1 MVNPILINPIYLI
14 GTGLGTAFLLGF
26 FMPGRSQAHFSVMHP
41 QKGKTAAFGIMLAA
55 LGVMTYISFGWLWAF
70 LFSGQLPQQ
79 VFTAGFKPPFSI
91 NLLMGKYEAFFT
103 LMVNLVGFL
112 SGLYLFDRF
121 KKMGTHA
128 ISVYII
134 LIMGLN
140 GIILTR
146 DIFNLFV
153 FLEIASIATV
163 GLIVLTSDIKAFSA
177 GFKYVIVSALI
188 SGFLLIGIIFAYYLG
203 GSLNIDFLIEANL
216 MAVKG
221 GSFAVFL
228 IIIALLLELKP
239 FPANGWGIDAY
250 EASPVGINAVVS
262 AGSAGAIYF
271 VLYKVLPIADSGW
284 YTATAVVGMITFL
297 GSNLV
302 GIKQSDATRMLG
314 YSSVGQIGLLLVI
327 LGLTKQLGANFEFIV
342 FGIIISHYL
351 AKAGLFW
358 LVGIV
363 KTGKLKDWGVL
374 QRKPVLIFFMG
385 TFIFALLGLPPFPSF
400 FAKWTLVLTLSA
412 AGMNLWVGLIL
423 IGSLIE
429 AIYLFRWLGYTVK
442 LEDNK
447 EQSLST
453 PFYRTFPV
461 WVFGLLVYYLGYV
474 SSTMVPGGSSLEM
487 FYLPLAFV
495 GILFAVDKFLPVVVK
510 NTVSIA
516 AMAWYGWYYMADLTE
531 FRMIFAIIFIGG
543 GIITLIAGYAKNGK
557 RIGFY
562 PFAMMM
568 YVGLGGLLLS
578 ENILQF
584 FISWELMTLGSYVL
598 ILRGKNSMPHALSY
612 MLFSLGGAFL
622 ILAGFGLAYAGS
634 GAGSISLD
642 ILKNVT
648 QNSGLI
654 YALLAIGFMTKT
666 AAIGLHIWLPGAH
679 AEAESD
685 VSPMVSAIL
694 LKAGMFGLVVLMLA
708 MGSQS
713 LGGVSLPYLLGW
725 LGAITAL
732 IGNIMAAFQEDAK
745 RLLAYSSVGQL
756 GYVVFALA
764 FMSHLGWL
772 TALAFALN
780 HFVFKALLFLAI
792 GGVVMRTKTKTMYEM
807 GGLIKKMPFSFIS
820 VLIGI
825 IALSGLPP
833 LTGFAGKWLSYNA
846 VIEKGW
852 YFQGFLVSIAGLVAF
867 LYCFRLIHVIFLGQP
882 KDKFKNIKEA
892 PIAMLIPQY
901 ILIGVIMLFSIMP
914 NMILKPVGD
923 FLVQYFPDGALQW
936 QGGTAISHLGRWSGV
951 AIMNITMGI
960 FGSILVW
967 LLLVSGKSVKVKQFN
982 MFYSGEAPSR
992 PELSHYGYNFFAPYR
1007 KAVGFLVQPLATRFW
1022 DGLSDILHS
1031 TSDFVRRLYNGNGQT
1046 YAFYVVLYVVV
1057 FSIFTI
1063 GG

>member
-1 MVNPILINPIYLI
+1 MVNLILINPIYII
-14 GTGLGTAFLLGF
+14 GIGLGTAFLLGF
-26 FMPGRSQAHFSVMHP
+26 FK
-41 QKGKTAAFGIMLAA
+41 KGKSVAWALMLAA
-55 LGVMTYISFGWLWAF
+55 LAVMTYISFTWLWSF
-70 LFSGQLPQQ
+70 IFNGQLPEQ
-79 VFTAGFKPPFSI
+79 VYTAGFKPPFSI
-91 NLLMGKYEAFFT
+91 NLLMGKSEAFFT
-103 LMVNLVGFL
+103 FLISFVGFL
-112 SGLYLFDRF
+112 GGIYLFD
-121 KKMGTHA
+121 KLKEQGTHA
-128 ISVYII
+128 ISVYLI

-140 GIILTR
+140 GIVMTR

-153 FLEIASIATV
+153 FLEIASIATA
-163 GLIVLTSDIKAFSA
+163 GLIVLTPDIKAFSA
-177 GFKYVIVSALI
+177 GFKYMIASGLI
-188 SGFLLIGIIFAYYLG
+188 SGFLLIGIIFAYYFG
-203 GSLNIDFLIEANL
+203 GTLNIDFLIQADL
-216 MAVKG
+216 LAVKG
-221 GSFAVFL
+221 GVFAVFL

-250 EASPVGINAVVS
+250 EASPAGINAVIS
-262 AGSAGAIYF
+262 AASAGAVYY
-271 VLYKVLPIADSGW
+271 VLSKVLPIADAKW
-284 YTATAVVGMITFL
+284 YTVTAVVGMITFL
-297 GSNLV
+297 GSNLM
-302 GIKQSDATRMLG
+302 GIKQADAKRMLG
-314 YSSVGQIGLLLVI
+314 YSSVGQVGLLLVF
-327 LGLTKQLGANFEFIV
+327 LGLSKQLGINFEFIV

-358 LVGIV
+358 LAGIV
-363 KTGKLKDWGVL
+363 KTGKLKEWGIL
-374 QRKPVLIFFMG
+374 RRKPVLVFFMG

-400 FAKWTLVLTLSA
+400 FAKWTLVMTLSA

-423 IGSLIE
+423 LGSLVE

-442 LEDNK
+442 LDDNK
-447 EQSLST
+447 ELSLST
-453 PFYRTFPV
+453 PLYKTIPV
-461 WVFGLLVYYLGYV
+461 WVFGLLTYYIGYL
-474 SSTMVPGGSSLEM
+474 SSTMVPGGSSLSM
-487 FYLPLAFV
+487 FYIPLAFV
-495 GILFAVDKFLPVVVK
+495 GVLFIVDKFLPVLIK

-516 AMAWYGWYYMADLTE
+516 AMAYYGWYYMADLTE
-531 FRMIFAIIFIGG
+531 FRMLFAIIFIGG

-568 YVGLGGLLLS
+568 YAGLAGLLLS

-584 FISWELMTLGSYVL
+584 FISWELMTLGSYIL
-598 ILRGKNSMPHALSY
+598 ILRGKKSMPHALSY

-622 ILAGFGLAYAGS
+622 ILAGLGLAYASS
-634 GAGSISLD
+634 GANSISLD
-642 ILKNVT
+642 ILKNVN
-648 QNSGLI
+648 QYSGLI
-654 YALLAIGFMTKT
+654 YAFLAVGFMTKT

-694 LKAGMFGLVVLMLA
+694 LKAGMFGLVVLMLS

-725 LGAITAL
+725 LGAITAIL
-732 IGNIMAAFQEDAK
+732 GNIMAVFQEDAK

-756 GYVVFALA
+756 GYVVFAMA

-807 GGLIKKMPFSFIS
+807 GGLIKRMPFSFIS

-867 LYCFRLIHVIFLGQP
+867 LYCFRIIHVIFLGQP

-892 PIAMLIPQY
+892 PLPMLIAQY
-901 ILIGVIMLFSIMP
+901 ILIGAIMLFSIMP
-914 NMILKPVGD
+914 NMVLKPVGD
-923 FLVQYFPDGALQW
+923 FLIQYFPDGALQW
-936 QGGTAISHLGRWSGV
+936 QGGTAISRLGRWSGV

-960 FGSILVW
+960 FGIIFVW
-967 LLLVSGKSVKVKQFN
+967 LLFISRKAVKVKPFN
-982 MFYSGEAPSR
+982 IFYSGEAPSR
-992 PELSHYGYNFFAPYR
+992 PELTHFGYNFFAPYK
-1007 KAVGFLVQPLATRFW
+1007 KAVGFLVQPLVTRFW
-1022 DGLSDILHS
+1022 YGLADILHS
-1031 TSDFVRRLYNGNGQT
+1031 ISDLVRRLYNGNGQT
-1046 YAFYVVLYVVV
+1046 YAFYVIIFMVV
-1057 FSIFTI
+1057 FSFFTI

>member
-1 MVNPILINPIYLI
+1 MVNPILINPIYII
-14 GTGLGTAFLLGF
+14 GIGLGTAFFLGF
-26 FMPGRSQAHFSVMHP
+26 FK
-41 QKGKTAAFGIMLAA
+41 KGKTVAYAVMLAA
-55 LGVMTYISFGWLWAF
+55 LGVMTYISFGWLWSF
-70 LFSGQLPQQ
+70 IFTNQLPQE
-79 VFTAGFKPPFSI
+79 VYTAGFKPPFSI

-103 LMVNLVGFL
+103 LMVNLVGLL
-112 SGLYLFDRF
+112 SGLYLYDRF
-121 KKMGTHA
+121 KEMGVHTL
-128 ISVYII
+128 SVYIV

-153 FLEIASIATV
+153 FLEIASIATA
-163 GLIVLTSDIKAFSA
+163 GLIILTPDIKTFSA
-177 GFKYVIVSALI
+177 GFKYVIVSGLI
-188 SGFLLIGIIFAYYLG
+188 SGFLLTGIIFAYYFG
-203 GSLNIDFLIEANL
+203 GSLNIDFLIAANL
-216 MAVKG
+216 LAVKG

-250 EASPVGINAVVS
+250 EASPVGINAVIS
-262 AGSAGAIYF
+262 AASAGAVYF
-271 VLYKVLPIADSGW
+271 VLSKVLPIADARW
-284 YTATAVVGMITFL
+284 YSITAVVGIITFL
-297 GSNLV
+297 GSNLI
-302 GIKQSDATRMLG
+302 GIKQDDAKRMLG
-314 YSSVGQIGLLLVI
+314 YSSVGQVGLLLVL
-327 LGLTKQLGANFEFIV
+327 LGLTDQLGTDFEFIV
-342 FGIIISHYL
+342 FGLIISHYF

-363 KTGKLKDWGVL
+363 KTGKLKEWGVL
-374 QRKPVLIFFMG
+374 RRKPVLIFFMG

-400 FAKWTLVLTLSA
+400 FAKWSLVMTLSA
-412 AGMNLWVGLIL
+412 AGMNLYVALIL
-423 IGSLIE
+423 VGSLIE
-429 AIYLFRWLGYTVK
+429 AIYLFRWLGYAVK

-453 PFYRTFPV
+453 PLYRTLPV
-461 WVFGLLVYYLGYV
+461 WIFGLLTYYAGYV
-474 SSTMVPGGSSLEM
+474 ASSMVPGGLSLDM
-487 FYLPLAFV
+487 FYIPMAFV
-495 GILFAVDKFLPVVVK
+495 GILFAVDKFLPVVIK
-510 NTVSIA
+510 NTIAIA
-516 AMAWYGWYYMADLTE
+516 AMAYYGWYYMADLTE
-531 FRMIFAIIFIGG
+531 FRMLFAIIFIGG
-543 GIITLIAGYAKNGK
+543 GIITLIAGYAYNGK

-562 PFAMMM
+562 PFVMMM

-584 FISWELMTLGSYVL
+584 FVSWELMTLGSYVL
-598 ILRGKNSMPHALSY
+598 IIRGKKSMPHALSY

-622 ILAGFGLAYAGS
+622 ILAGFGLAYAS
-634 GAGSISLD
+634 TGANSISLD

-648 QNSGLI
+648 QYSGII
-654 YALLAIGFMTKT
+654 YAFLAVGFMTKT

-694 LKAGMFGLVVLMLA
+694 LKAGMFGLVILMLS

-725 LGAITAL
+725 LGAVTAL

-756 GYVVFALA
+756 GYVVFAMA

-807 GGLIKKMPFSFIS
+807 GGLIKRMPFSFIS

-882 KDKFKNIKEA
+882 KDKFRNIKEA

-901 ILIGVIMLFSIMP
+901 ILIGVIMLFSLMP
-914 NMILKPVGD
+914 NMVLKPVGD
-923 FLVQYFPDGALQW
+923 FLVQYFPDGALRW
-936 QGGTAISHLGRWSGV
+936 QGGTAISNLGRWSGV
-951 AIMNITMGI
+951 AIMNITMGM
-960 FGSILVW
+960 FGIILVW
-967 LLLVSGKSVKVKQFN
+967 LLFMTRKVVKVKQFN
-982 MFYSGEAPSR
+982 MFYAGEAPSR
-992 PELSHYGYNFFAPYR
+992 PELAHYGYNFFAPYR
-1007 KAVGFLVQPLATRFW
+1007 KAVGFLVQPLVSKFW
-1022 DGLSDILHS
+1022 DGLADILHS
-1031 TSDFVRRLYNGNGQT
+1031 FSDFVRRLYNGNGQT
-1046 YAFYVVLYVVV
+1046 YAFQVILYVVV

-1063 GG
+1063 G

>member
-1 MVNPILINPIYLI
+1 MVNPILINPIYII
-14 GTGLGTAFLLGF
+14 GIGLGTAFFLGF
-26 FMPGRSQAHFSVMHP
+26 FK
-41 QKGKTAAFGIMLAA
+41 KGKTIAYAVMLVA
-55 LGVMTYISFGWLWAF
+55 LGVMTYISFGWLWSF
-70 LFSGQLPQQ
+70 IFTDQLPQS

-103 LMVNLVGFL
+103 LMINLVGLL
-112 SGLYLFDRF
+112 SGLYLYDRF
-121 KKMGTHA
+121 KEMGTHT
-128 ISVYII
+128 ISVYIV

-140 GIILTR
+140 GIVMTR

-153 FLEIASIATV
+153 FLEIASIATA
-163 GLIVLTSDIKAFSA
+163 GLIILIPEIKAFSA
-177 GFKYVIVSALI
+177 GFKYVIVSGLI
-188 SGFLLIGIIFAYYLG
+188 SGFLLIGIIFTYYFG
-203 GSLNIDFLIEANL
+203 GSLNIDFLIKADL
-216 MAVKG
+216 TVVKG
-221 GSFAVFL
+221 GIFAVFL

-250 EASPVGINAVVS
+250 EASPVGINAVIS
-262 AGSAGAIYF
+262 AASAGAVYYA
-271 VLYKVLPIADSGW
+271 LLKVLPIADAKW
-284 YTATAVVGMITFL
+284 YAVTAVVGMITFI
-297 GSNLV
+297 GSNLM
-302 GIKQSDATRMLG
+302 GIKQTNARRMLG
-314 YSSVGQIGLLLVI
+314 YSSVGQIGLLIVL
-327 LGLTKQLGANFEFIV
+327 LGLNKQLGANFEFIV

-358 LVGIV
+358 LAGIV
-363 KTGKLKDWGVL
+363 KSDKLKEWGIL
-374 QRKPVLIFFMG
+374 RRKPVLVFFMG

-400 FAKWTLVLTLSA
+400 FAKWSLVMALSE
-412 AGMNLWVGLIL
+412 AGMNLWIGLIL
-423 IGSLIE
+423 FGSLIE

-447 EQSLST
+447 ELALST

-461 WVFGLLVYYLGYV
+461 WVFGLLTYYMGYLA
-474 SSTMVPGGSSLEM
+474 STMVQGGSSLNI
-487 FYLPLAFV
+487 FYIPLAFIGV
-495 GILFAVDKFLPVVVK
+495 LFVIDKFLPVFVK
-510 NTVSIA
+510 NTISIA
-516 AMAWYGWYYMADLTE
+516 AITYYGLYFMADLTE
-531 FRMIFAIIFIGG
+531 FRMLFAIIFIGG

-557 RIGFY
+557 RVGFY
-562 PFAMMM
+562 PFVMMM

-584 FISWELMTLGSYVL
+584 FVSWELMTLGSYVL
-598 ILRGKNSMPHALSY
+598 IIRGKKSMPHALSY

-622 ILAGFGLAYAGS
+622 ILAGFGLAYAS
-634 GAGSISLD
+634 TGANSISLD

-648 QNSGLI
+648 QYSGLI
-654 YALLAIGFMTKT
+654 YVFLAVGFMTKT

-694 LKAGMFGLVVLMLA
+694 LKAGMFGLVVLMLS
-708 MGSQS
+708 MGSET

-732 IGNIMAAFQEDAK
+732 LGNLMAVFQEDAK

-756 GYVVFALA
+756 GYVVFAMA

-780 HFVFKALLFLAI
+780 HFIFKALLFLAI

-807 GGLIKKMPFSFIS
+807 GGLIKRMPLSFIS

-852 YFQGFLVSIAGLVAF
+852 YFQGFLVSIAGLIAF
-867 LYCFRLIHVIFLGQP
+867 LYCFRLVHVIFLGQP

-892 PIAMLIPQY
+892 PIAMLIPQF
-901 ILIGVIMLFSIMP
+901 ILIAAIMLFATLP
-914 NMILKPVGD
+914 NMVLKPVGE
-923 FLVQYFPDGALQW
+923 FLIQYFPDDALLW
-936 QGGTAISHLGRWSGV
+936 QGGTAISNLGRWSGV

-960 FGSILVW
+960 FGVIFIW
-967 LLLVSGKSVKVKQFN
+967 LLFISRKAVKVRPFN
-982 MFYSGEAPSR
+982 IFYSGEAPSR
-992 PELSHYGYNFFAPYR
+992 PELTHFGYNFFAPYK
-1007 KAVGFLVQPLATRFW
+1007 KAVGFLVQPLVTKFW
-1022 DGLSDILHS
+1022 DGVSDILHS
-1031 TSDFVRRLYNGNGQT
+1031 FSDFVRRLYNGNGQT
-1046 YAFYVVLYVVV
+1046 YAFQVVLYVVV